1 MFHMEIFV
9 FGDIHPSQ
17 TIKINNP
24 IVMEEVD
31 EEVVVV
37 LLVITVEGVRYE
49 RGGFE
54 NTVMDPE
61 TGTKNTATNPSS
73 QNSKP

>member
-1 MFHMEIFV
+1 MEIFV

-37 LLVITVEGVRYE
+37 LLVLTVEGVRYG
-49 RGGFE
+49 RGGFRE
-54 NTVMDPE
+54 HGNGPRNRNKKDPIIS
-61 TGTKNTATNPSS
+61 KNTRLKT
-73 QNSKP
+73 